1 MDYILSGDSK
11 EINKILQENQIRVQR
26 GWVKFTPC
34 TRVETDNKYVVMGA
48 DSKALPEPEPD
59 TKTTKAKRTKKTE

>member
-1 MDYILSGDSK
+1 MEYILSGNPK

-34 TRVETDNKYVVMGA
+34 TRVDTDNKYVVMDA
-48 DSKALPEPEPD
+48 DSKALPDEAD
-59 TKTTKAKRTKKTE
+59 TKTTKAKRTKKSE

>member
-34 TRVETDNKYVVMGA
+34 TRVETDDKYVVMGA
-48 DSKALPEPEPD
+48 DSKTLPENED
-59 TKTTKAKRTKKTE
+59 TKATKKTRTKKTE

>member
-11 EINKILQENQIRVQR
+11 EISKILQENQIRVQR

-34 TRVETDNKYVVMGA
+34 TRVETDDKYVVMGA
-48 DSKALPEPEPD
+48 DSKALSENED
-59 TKTTKAKRTKKTE
+59 TKTTKTKRTKKTE

>member
-34 TRVETDNKYVVMGA
+34 TRVETDDKYVVMGS
-48 DSKALPEPEPD
+48 DSKTLPENED
-59 TKTTKAKRTKKTE
+59 SKTTKTKRTKKTE

>member
-34 TRVETDNKYVVMGA
+34 TRVETDDKYVVMGA
-48 DSKALPEPEPD
+48 DSKALPENED
-59 TKTTKAKRTKKTE
+59 TKATKKTRTKKTE

>member
-1 MDYILSGDSK
+1 MDYILSGNPK

-34 TRVETDNKYVVMGA
+34 TRVDTDNKYVVMDA
-48 DSKALPEPEPD
+48 DSKALPDETD

>member
-34 TRVETDNKYVVMGA
+34 TRVDTDDKYVVMGA
-48 DSKALPEPEPD
+48 DSKHLPENDDSKP
-59 TKTTKAKRTKKTE
+59 TKPKRTKKTE

>member
-1 MDYILSGDSK
+1 MEYILSGNPK

-34 TRVETDNKYVVMGA
+34 TRVDTDNKYVVMDA
-48 DSKALPEPEPD
+48 DSKALSDEAD
-59 TKTTKAKRTKKTE
+59 TKTTKAKRTKKSE